1 MKRYVKSAKSD
12 NNISEYLSGKDIEA
26 LKFYLENG
34 LEIYVE
40 EFVEFNEPI
49 PDKVELM
56 ENLFILDG
64 PIPDVF
70 DDRLIESVYDMY
82 FDYPEVKN
90 FMNNLIDDTIDQ
102 LKRELS

>member
-1 MKRYVKSAKSD
+1 MKRYIKSAKSD
-12 NNISEYLSGKDIEA
+12 NNISDYLSNKDIQN
-26 LKFYLENG
+26 LKSYLKDR
-34 LEIYVE
+34 LEIYVD
-40 EFVEFNEPI
+40 EFIEFDEPI

-90 FMNNLIDDTIDQ
+90 FMDNLIDSTIDQ
-102 LKRELS
+102 LKREW